1 MPAGMPDANALGRA
15 CAHLAGTASFELLP
29 GATDQI
35 PELARLLPVGTR
47 IFVPH
52 LPGPPLGNGVPTL
65 AALRAA
71 GFEPVAHVA
80 ARRIASRSE
89 FGSFMEA
96 ASTAGVR
103 EILALGGD
111 LDPPAGPFKEAADL
125 LAADMILGTGIRAV
139 HFGAYPDAHPRITV
153 AALAASMQRK
163 FDLAARLGIAARI
176 VTQFSFEPENVAA
189 LARRMPAGSQ
199 VRLGIAGPC
208 AVTTLMRYA
217 RLCGVGNSLRAVAN
231 LRHRCAATG
240 RERGPDGQPRGP
252 GRRPRHER
260 GERRRPW
267 PACLYLRRRAKGG
280 GLALGDV
287 AATRGPLASRTD
299 LGQCLAP
306 T

>member
-15 CAHLAGTASFELLP
+15 CAHLAGTASLELLP

-35 PELARLLPVGTR
+35 PELARLLPAGTR

-52 LPGPPLGNGVPTL
+52 LPGRPLGNGVPTL

-125 LAADMILGTGIRAV
+125 LAADMILGTGIGAV

-217 RLCGVGNSLRAVAN
+217 RLCGVGNSLRAAAN
-231 LRHRCAATG
+231 LGTGALQLAGNADPTASLEALVAALGTSVASA
-240 RERGPDGQPRGP
+240 DGHGLHVYTFGGAR
-252 GRRPRHER
+252 RAAAWLSAMSRPR
-260 GERRRPW
+260 
-267 PACLYLRRRAKGG
+267 
-280 GLALGDV
+280 
-287 AATRGPLASRTD
+287 AAP
-299 LGQCLAP
+299 
-306 T
+306 